1 MKLTFLY
8 NPVFFMRRVKY
19 KLLLVMK
26 LTAILLLIG
35 TMHIY
40 AAGYSQNVT
49 VSRRNTTL
57 ETVFRD
63 IKKQTGYLFFYSG
76 KVNLNRQILNVELKN
91 VPLEAALKACLTDQ
105 NLTFNIV
112 DKTIVVRNEVPGNVT
127 ETVSNRIE
135 ITGKVIDPQNQ
146 IGIPGVNVTVK
157 GNKNLRA
164 QTNSKGEFKIDAQPG
179 DILVFTYIG
188 YKEKEVKVGDAKFMT
203 VSMEDQVNQMSDVIV
218 TGYQTIKKESY
229 TGNAIVIK
237 GEDLQRTNPQNV
249 LKAIQTFDPSFRLLD
264 NNLAGSDPNALPRIN
279 VRGATALPG
288 IPANRDDVLDR
299 NNLSSSFNLPAFI
312 LDGFEVSLQKVMDL
326 DVNRVASITLLK
338 DAAATAVYGSRA
350 ANGVM
355 VITTK
360 APVAGKLQLG
370 YNYELT
376 FSGPDLS
383 GYQVLNAKDKIAY
396 EQLAGMYRTGGSSGD
411 TPQDV
416 LDAQLFSRLRNVA
429 SGVDTYWLSQPLRNS
444 YAQKHTLNAQGGDQN
459 FRYGIDMRYQTQ
471 PGVMKGAT
479 RDRFSGGMNFTYNP
493 SPRLILRNDLS
504 INQTNAVNSPYGSFS
519 TYALMNP
526 YFPKAD
532 STGRIIQ
539 ELANWRV
546 NTFRNQD
553 NQYKSVYVFNP
564 LFEAGLNNF
573 DKESYLEIIDAFSA
587 DYKLTPSLRIKGL
600 ISLNQTNSKSDLFR
614 SPSSNE
620 FYDYATDKLNNRGTY
635 RYTTTNRTA
644 VDGNLTINYNK
655 QVEDNFFN
663 LVLGANVLSA
673 RSDFKSVE
681 AQGFSN
687 DRFTNI
693 GFARIYKENSG
704 PGGNVLISRTAGAFF
719 SGNYSYKNKYLFD
732 GSFRMEG
739 SSAFGSNKRFAPF
752 WAVGTGWNIH
762 NEEFLKGSAVISQ
775 LRLKASTG
783 TLGSVGF
790 EPYMSRSMYGYYSQ
804 NWYSTGIGAAQ
815 LGYGNSNLQWQKTKT
830 YDAGLDIGL
839 FKDRVVLSPRYY
851 YKLTKGLI
859 TDISLAPSTG
869 FTTYKENLGDMA
881 NKGYEIYLTANAI
894 NTSGWNVN
902 ITGNLAH
909 NTNTLVKLSN
919 SLKVLNSKIDDLQN
933 DPAYNEN
940 AANGLISMPL
950 LRYNEGQSLN
960 TIYAVKSLGIDPENG
975 KEIYVKRDGTLT
987 YDYDIKDT
995 QPVGNSTPKV
1005 AGNLGSNIS
1014 YKNFMVSFSFYYRM
1028 GGQIY
1033 NQTLVD
1039 RIENADPRF
1048 NVDKRALSQRWLKPG
1063 DPALYKNIQDLSLTR
1078 ASSRF
1083 IQKENLI
1090 ELQSVYLSYDFKKDF
1105 IRKAGFQSLRTS
1117 LTMND
1122 IFRASTVEI
1131 ERGIDSP
1138 FARSIT
1144 FSLQATF

>member
-1 MKLTFLY
+1 
-8 NPVFFMRRVKY
+8 MRRVKY
-19 KLLLVMK
+19 KLLIVMK

-35 TMHIY
+35 TMHLS
-40 AAGYSQNVT
+40 AASYSQSVT
-49 VSRRNTTL
+49 VSRKNTTL
-57 ETVFRD
+57 ESVFRD

-91 VPLEAALKACLTDQ
+91 VPLEEALKACLADQ

-112 DKTIVVRNEVPGNVT
+112 DKTIVVRNSIAENNI
-127 ETVSNRIE
+127 ETANNWID

-146 IGIPGVNVTVK
+146 VGIPGVNITIK
-157 GNKNLRA
+157 GNKGVKA

-179 DILVFTYIG
+179 DILIFTYIG
-188 YKEKEVKVGDAKFMT
+188 FKEKEVRVGDAKFLT
-203 VSMEDQVNQMSDVIV
+203 VSMEDQVNLMSDVIV

-237 GEDLQRTNPQNV
+237 GEDLKRTNPQNV
-249 LKAIQTFDPSFRLLD
+249 LKAIQSFDPSFRLLD

-288 IPANRDDVLDR
+288 MPANKDDVLDR

-312 LDGFEVSLQKVMDL
+312 LDGFEVSLQKVMDM
-326 DVNRVASITLLK
+326 DINRIASITLLK

-383 GYQVLNAKDKIAY
+383 DYQVLNAKDKIAY

-416 LDAQLFSRLRNVA
+416 LDAQLFTRLRNVA

-444 YAQKHTLNAQGGDQN
+444 YAQKHSLNAQGGDEN
-459 FRYGIDMRYQTQ
+459 FRYGIDLRYQTQ

-479 RDRFSGGMNFTYNP
+479 RDRYSGGMNFTYNP
-493 SPRLILRNDLS
+493 SPKLILRNDLS

-532 STGRIIQ
+532 STGRVIQ

-553 NQYKSVYVFNP
+553 NQYKNVHVFNP
-564 LFEAGLNNF
+564 LFEAGLSNF
-573 DKESYLEIIDAFSA
+573 NKESYLEIIDAFSA
-587 DYKLTPSLRIKGL
+587 DYKLSSSLRIKGL
-600 ISLNQTNSKSDLFR
+600 ISLNQTNSKADIFR

-644 VDGNLTINYNK
+644 IDGNLTINYNK
-655 QVEDNFFN
+655 QVADNFFN

-673 RSDFKSVE
+673 KSDFKSVE

-704 PGGNVLISRTAGAFF
+704 PAGNVLINRTAGAFF
-719 SGNYSYKNKYLFD
+719 SGNYSYKNKYLLD

-762 NEEFLKGSAVISQ
+762 NEDFIQGSAVISQ

-804 NWYSTGIGAAQ
+804 NWYSTGIGATQ
-815 LGYGNSNLQWQKTKT
+815 LGYGNSNLEWQKTNT

-839 FKDRVVLSPRYY
+839 FKDRIVLSPRYY

-919 SLKVLNSKIDDLQN
+919 SLKVLNNKIDDLQS

-940 AANGLISMPL
+940 AANGLLSMPL

-995 QPVGNSTPKV
+995 QPVGDSTPKV

-1048 NVDKRALSQRWLKPG
+1048 NVDRRALSQRWVNPG

-1090 ELQSVYLSYDFKKDF
+1090 DLQSVYVSYDFKKDF
-1105 IRKAGFQSLRTS
+1105 VRKAGFQSLRTAI
-1117 LTMND
+1117 TMND

>member
-8 NPVFFMRRVKY
+8 NPVFSMRRVKY
-19 KLLLVMK
+19 KLLIVMK

-35 TMHIY
+35 TMHLS
-40 AAGYSQNVT
+40 AASYSQNVT
-49 VSRRNTTL
+49 VSRKNTTL
-57 ETVFRD
+57 ETVFGD

-76 KVNLNRQILNVELKN
+76 RVNLNKQLLNVELKN
-91 VPLEAALKACLTDQ
+91 VPLEEALKACLTDQ

-112 DKTIVVRNEVPGNVT
+112 DKTIVVRNKLVDKNNGTAVNW
-127 ETVSNRIE
+127 ID

-146 IGIPGVNVTVK
+146 AGIPGVNITIK
-157 GNKNLRA
+157 GNKSLRA
-164 QTNSKGEFKIDAQPG
+164 QTNSKGEFKIDANPG

-188 YKEKEVKVGDAKFMT
+188 YKEKEVKVGDEKFLT
-203 VSMEDQVNQMSDVIV
+203 VSLEDQVNQMSDVIV

-229 TGNAIVIK
+229 TGNAIVID
-237 GEDLQRTNPQNV
+237 GADLKRTNPQNV

-264 NNLAGSDPNALPRIN
+264 NNLAGADPNALPKIN

-288 IPANRDDVLDR
+288 MPANKDDVLDR

-312 LDGFEVSLQKVMDL
+312 LDGFEVSLQKVVDL
-326 DVNRVASITLLK
+326 DINRIASITLLK

-383 GYQVLNAKDKIAY
+383 DYHVLNAKDKMAY
-396 EQLAGMYRTGGSSGD
+396 EQLAGMYDGTNRSNGD
-411 TPQDV
+411 ASREE
-416 LDAQLFSRLRNVA
+416 LDAQLFARLKNVA
-429 SGVDTYWLSQPLRNS
+429 SGVNTYWLSQPLRNS
-444 YAQKHTLNAQGGDQN
+444 YAQKHSINAQGGDEN

-471 PGVMKGAT
+471 PGVMKGST
-479 RDRFSGGMNFTYNP
+479 RDRYSGGMNFTYNP
-493 SPRLILRNDLS
+493 SPKLILRNDLS
-504 INQTNAVNSPYGSFS
+504 INQTNAQNSPYGSFS

-526 YFPKAD
+526 YYPKAD
-532 STGRIIQ
+532 SAGRIIQ

-546 NTFRNQD
+546 NTFQSGN
-553 NQYKSVYVFNP
+553 NQYKSLYVFNP
-564 LFEAGLNNF
+564 LFEAGLSSF
-573 DKESYLEIIDAFSA
+573 DKNSYLEIIDAFSA

-600 ISLNQTNSKSDLFR
+600 ISLNQVTSKTDIFK
-614 SPSSNE
+614 SPFSNE
-620 FYDYATDKLNNRGTY
+620 FYETETDKLNNRGSY
-635 RYTTTNRTA
+635 NYYTTNSTS
-644 VDGNLTINYNK
+644 VDGTLTVNYNK
-655 QVEDNFFN
+655 QIGDNFFN

-673 RSDFKSVE
+673 KEDSKSIE

-693 GFARIYKENSG
+693 GFARIYRENAS
-704 PGGNVLISRTAGAFF
+704 PGGNVNIRRTAGAFF
-719 SGNYSYKNKYLFD
+719 SGNYSFKNKYLLD
-732 GSFRMEG
+732 GSFRMDG

-752 WAVGTGWNIH
+752 WAGGLGWNIH
-762 NEEFLKGSAVISQ
+762 NEDFFQGSVISQ

-783 TLGSVGF
+783 SVGSVGF
-790 EPYMSRSMYGYYSQ
+790 EPYMSRSMYQYSTQ
-804 NWYSTGIGAAQ
+804 NWYSTGVGATL
-815 LGYGNSNLQWQKTKT
+815 LGYGNSNLEWQKTNT
-830 YDAGLDIGL
+830 YDVGLDIGL
-839 FKDRVVLSPRYY
+839 FKDKVVLSPRYY

-859 TDISLAPSTG
+859 TDITLSPSTG
-869 FTTYKENLGDMA
+869 FSSYKENLGDMN
-881 NKGYEIYLTANAI
+881 NKGYELYLTANAL
-894 NTSGWNVN
+894 NSSGWNVN
-902 ITGNLAH
+902 IIGNLAH
-909 NTNTLVKLSN
+909 NTNKLVKLSN

-933 DPAYNEN
+933 DPEN
-940 AANGLISMPL
+940 NKDAASGLMSMPL

-975 KEIYVKRDGTLT
+975 KEIYVKKDGTLT
-987 YDYDIKDT
+987 YDYDVKDT
-995 QPVGNSTPKV
+995 QPVGDSTPKV
-1005 AGNLGSNIS
+1005 AGNFGSNIS
-1014 YKNFMVSFSFYYRM
+1014 YKSFMVSFSFYYRF

-1048 NVDKRALSQRWLKPG
+1048 NVDERALSQRWVNPG
-1063 DPALYKNIQDLSLTR
+1063 DHALYKNIRDLTLTR

-1083 IQKENLI
+1083 IQKENLV
-1090 ELQSVYLSYDFKKDF
+1090 ELQSIYLSYDFKRDL
-1105 IRKAGFQSLRTS
+1105 IRRLGFQSLRTAF
-1117 LTMND
+1117 TMND
-1122 IFRASTVEI
+1122 IFRTSSVEI